1 MKIIE
6 CPNCQSKFKVGDAI
20 LEREQVKLRCSY
32 CSHVFTYQTRQDQNT
47 QELSLEQEFENLLSG
62 EGKKPPAEDFELEET
77 VIKEVGEEPETLSK
91 VGPLGVPFKESE
103 AQPDSVIREID
114 SILGASE
121 EVGGYRA
128 IERPTE
134 GKPETPKTGR
144 YWVWGLAGLIV
155 IILGVGAY
163 FYKDIMHAFKGGPE
177 PLPDLER
184 GPFFSIPDDGITY
197 EIVINRQEGTALVV
211 KGLAQKLVQRPLKSL
226 LVEVRVYDQN
236 KTLLATKTAY
246 GGILP
251 DQEEFIANKEADI
264 DALLTAEPQS
274 LGALSSA
281 DEIPF
286 AVAFFGKA
294 AQEGVTFQVE
304 VKEFHW
310 Q

>member
-1 MKIIE
+1 MKVIE
-6 CPNCQSKFKVGDAI
+6 CPNCQSKFKVGDAV
-20 LEREQVKLRCSY
+20 LEKDRVKLRCSY
-32 CSHVFTYQTRQDQNT
+32 CSHVFTYQTEQDQNK

-62 EGKKPPAEDFELEET
+62 EGKKAPAEDFELEET
-77 VIKEVGEEPETLSK
+77 DLKEASEGPESEAK
-91 VGPLGVPFKESE
+91 IGPLGVPFKESE

-121 EVGGYRA
+121 EVGTYRA

-134 GKPETPKTGR
+134 RIEETPKAR
-144 YWVWGLAGLIV
+144 HYWIWGLVGLVV
-155 IILGVGAY
+155 IMLGLGGY
-163 FYKDIMHAFKGGPE
+163 FFKDIMQSFKGTPE
-177 PLPDLER
+177 TLPDLER
-184 GPFFSIPDDGITY
+184 GPFFSISGDGITY
-197 EIVINRQEGTALVV
+197 EIVINRLEGTTLVV
-211 KGLAQKLVQRPLKSL
+211 KGLAQKLVKRPLKSL

-286 AVAFFGKA
+286 AVAFFGRA
-294 AQEGVTFQVE
+294 AQEGVSFQVE

>member
-1 MKIIE
+1 MKVIE
-6 CPNCQSKFKVGDAI
+6 CPNCQSKFKVGDAV

-32 CSHVFTYQTRQDQNT
+32 CAHVFTYKTK
-47 QELSLEQEFENLLSG
+47 QELSLEQEFESLLSS
-62 EGKKPPAEDFELEET
+62 EGKKPLAEDFELEET
-77 VIKEVGEEPETLSK
+77 EIKEVGEEPEAEAN

-121 EVGGYRA
+121 EVGTYRA
-128 IERPTE
+128 IERPSAAEEEAPRTR
-134 GKPETPKTGR
+134 R
-144 YWVWGLAGLIV
+144 YWIWGLLSLIV
-155 IILGVGAY
+155 IVLGVGGY
-163 FYKDIMHAFKGGPE
+163 FFKDIMQALKSTSQGVPN
-177 PLPDLER
+177 LER
-184 GPFFSIPDDGITY
+184 GPFFAIPGDNITY
-197 EIVINRQEGTALVV
+197 EIVINRVEGTTLVV
-211 KGLAQKLVQRPLKSL
+211 KGLAQKLVKRPLKSL
-226 LVEVRVYDQN
+226 LVEVRIYDRN
-236 KTLLATKTAY
+236 KALLATKTAY

-294 AQEGVTFQVE
+294 AQEGVSFQVE

>member
-1 MKIIE
+1 MKVIE
-6 CPNCQSKFKVGDAI
+6 CPNCQSKFKVGDAV
-20 LEREQVKLRCSY
+20 LEREQVKLRCTY
-32 CSHVFTYQTRQDQNT
+32 CAHVFTYQTR

-62 EGKKPPAEDFELEET
+62 EGKKPPVEDFELEET
-77 VIKEVGEEPETLSK
+77 ELKEASEEPEDQTK
-91 VGPLGVPFKESE
+91 VGPLGVPFKEPE

-121 EVGGYRA
+121 EVGTYRA
-128 IERPTE
+128 IERPVESETE
-134 GKPETPKTGR
+134 APGPGRR
-144 YWVWGLAGLIV
+144 YWLWGLVGLIV
-155 IILGVGAY
+155 IILGLGGY
-163 FYKDIMHAFKGGPE
+163 FFKDIMLAFKGTPE
-177 PLPDLER
+177 ALPDLER
-184 GPFFSIPDDGITY
+184 GPFFSISGDGITY
-197 EIVINRQEGTALVV
+197 EIVINRLEGTTLVV
-211 KGLAQKLVQRPLKSL
+211 KGMAQKLVKRPLKSL

-236 KTLLATKTAY
+236 KTLLATKNAY

-274 LGALSSA
+274 LGALSSE

-286 AVAFFGKA
+286 AVAFFGRA
-294 AQEGVTFQVE
+294 AQEGVSFQVE

>member
-1 MKIIE
+1 LKVIE
-6 CPNCQSKFKVGDAI
+6 CPNCQSKFKVGDAV

-32 CSHVFTYQTRQDQNT
+32 CAHVFTYQTR
-47 QELSLEQEFENLLSG
+47 QELSLEQEFESLLSS

-77 VIKEVGEEPETLSK
+77 EIKEVSEEAAETEAN

-121 EVGGYRA
+121 EVGTYRA
-128 IERPTE
+128 IEHPSVVEEEAPR
-134 GKPETPKTGR
+134 TGR
-144 YWVWGLAGLIV
+144 YWAWGLLGLIV
-155 IILGVGAY
+155 IVLGVGGY
-163 FYKDIMHAFKGGPE
+163 FFKDIMQAVKSTPQGVS
-177 PLPDLER
+177 DLER
-184 GPFFSIPDDGITY
+184 GPFFTIPGDGITY
-197 EIVINRQEGTALVV
+197 EIVINRVEGTTLVV
-211 KGLAQKLVQRPLKSL
+211 KGLAQKLVKRPLKSL
-226 LVEVRVYDQN
+226 LVEVRVYDRN
-236 KTLLATKTAY
+236 KALLATKTAY

-251 DQEEFIANKEADI
+251 DQEEFIANKEAEI

-274 LGALSSA
+274 LGALNSA

-294 AQEGVTFQVE
+294 AQEGVSFQVE